1 VLVLLPL
8 DVRLLAPMSAKL
20 SCQTTVALPNR
31 YGLSV
36 VRCSVHGHIA
46 NLTED
51 QAWRYARHH
60 ESIHLR
66 GEA

>member
-1 VLVLLPL
+1 
-8 DVRLLAPMSAKL
+8 MSAKL